1 VKPTRFLI
9 PAYSR
14 LELAKFRIGLRLY
27 DWLAGGSIHKPS
39 EQVSPYE
46 IAGRFPTLIQRRLRG
61 GVEFD
66 DAVFDDARLLIDI
79 LKRARELGAMTL
91 NYAEV
96 VDIRRSSHPQSP
108 ATVIVQDHVGRRE
121 LQIACR
127 AIINASGPLS
137 DAVRRLE
144 DETAG
149 PSLSTSQGSHI
160 VVAGRFIGGS
170 NEAIVF
176 PKTPDKR
183 IMFAIPWH
191 GHTLLGTTEAAT
203 DPSLDVPQPTDA
215 EIDEILEVAGNFLE
229 PSPSRSDILSVFA
242 GIRPLK
248 RRPMRTSTARL
259 SREHALDVNTDGM
272 ITVSGGKWTTYRL
285 IAEQTVDLA
294 VQTGNLAP
302 ASSQTTELSISPE
315 VPSAEARF
323 SDWGSSAGELDKLVE
338 VDVEL
343 GRDLHPD
350 LPYCGAHFVWAA
362 RNELAVTVFDALAY
376 RTRAMFLNAE
386 AARSIAPRVASL
398 MARELG
404 RDKEWIRQQIED
416 VNRMAPIHMVNSTS
430 TRSA

>member
-1 VKPTRFLI
+1 
-9 PAYSR
+9 
-14 LELAKFRIGLRLY
+14 
-27 DWLAGGSIHKPS
+27 
-39 EQVSPYE
+39 
-46 IAGRFPTLIQRRLRG
+46 LRG
-61 GVEFD
+61 GVEYD

-79 LKRARELGAMTL
+79 LKKARELGAVTL

-96 VDIRRSSHPQSP
+96 VDIRRPSYPHSP
-108 ATVIVQDHVGRRE
+108 ATVILQDHADRRE
-121 LQIACR
+121 LQIAGR

-144 DETAG
+144 DDSAG

-160 VVAGRFIGGS
+160 VVAGSFLGGS

-203 DPSLDVPQPTDA
+203 DPSLDVPQPTDK
-215 EIDEILEVAGNFLE
+215 EIDEILEVAGNYLE
-229 PSPSRSDILSVFA
+229 RSPSRSDILSVFA

-248 RRPMRTSTARL
+248 RRSRRLSTARL

-285 IAEQTVDLA
+285 IAEQAVDLA
-294 VQTGNLAP
+294 LQTGDLPP
-302 ASSQTTELSISPE
+302 ASSQTTALTVSPQ
-315 VPSAEARF
+315 VRTAEARF
-323 SDWGSSAGELDKLVE
+323 SDWGSSAGELERLVE
-338 VDVEL
+338 EDVEL
-343 GRDLHPD
+343 GLELHPD

-386 AARSIAPRVASL
+386 AAMSIAPRVAVL

-404 RDKEWIRQQIED
+404 RDSKWIEQQIAE
-416 VNRMAPIHMVNSTS
+416 VNRMARTHMVNATS
-430 TRSA
+430 MQAA